1 MDPNTI
7 ASWGS
12 LGCLLGGALAEISD
26 SSAVKGSAVGTLAGL
41 GVGVLCE
48 VSQSLD
54 LDDE

>member
-7 ASWGS
+7 TSWGS

-48 VSQSLD
+48 VSKSLD